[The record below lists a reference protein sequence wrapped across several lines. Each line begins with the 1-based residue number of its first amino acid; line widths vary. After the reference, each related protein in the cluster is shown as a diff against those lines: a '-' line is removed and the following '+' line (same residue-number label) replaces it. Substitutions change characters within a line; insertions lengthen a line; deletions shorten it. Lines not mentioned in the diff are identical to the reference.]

1 MGTGQKRNRILVPEA
16 NQAMYQFKYEV
27 AQEVGIQDQIQNDYW
42 GHVSS
47 RDCGAVGGGM
57 VRQMIQ
63 SVEQQIA
70 QQGNPTQT
78 IQSTNQGQ
86 QGTIQ

>member
-70 QQGNPTQT
+70 QQGSPAQT
-78 IQSTNQGQ
+78 IRSTNQGQ
-86 QGTIQ
+86 QSTMQ

>member
-42 GHVSS
+42 G
-47 RDCGAVGGGM
+47 C
-57 VRQMIQ
+57 
-63 SVEQQIA
+63 
-70 QQGNPTQT
+70 
-78 IQSTNQGQ
+78 
-86 QGTIQ
+86 

>member
-1 MGTGQKRNRILVPEA
+1 MGSGQKRNKLLVPEA
-16 NQAMYQFKYEV
+16 NQAMYQFKYEM
-27 AQEVGIQDQIQNDYW
+27 ANEVGIGNQIQGDYW
-42 GHVSS
+42 GNVSS

-70 QQGNPTQT
+70 QQGNPAQT
-78 IQSTNQGQ
+78 IQSTNQVQ
-86 QGTIQ
+86 